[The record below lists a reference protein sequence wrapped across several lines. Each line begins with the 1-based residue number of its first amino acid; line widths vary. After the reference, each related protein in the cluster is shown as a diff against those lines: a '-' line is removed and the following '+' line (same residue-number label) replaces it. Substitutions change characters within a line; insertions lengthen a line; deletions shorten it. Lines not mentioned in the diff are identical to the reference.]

1 MTPQELM
8 DSFSYLINW
17 EDKYR
22 YLIEL
27 GEKLRDF
34 PEEDKTDANQVMG
47 CQSQVWITHRVE
59 GDKHY
64 FNATSDSHIVRGLEA
79 VLLTF
84 VNGKTSQEIQD
95 DFLAGAGAFLELFL
109 EEVGEGDGDG
119 QEDGDDGDGNGPG
132 GEKGYAQQ

>member
-1 MTPQELM
+1 MPMTPQELM
-8 DSFSYLINW
+8 NNFSYLIHW

-34 PEEDKTDANQVMG
+34 PEADKTDANQVLG

-79 VLLTF
+79 ILLTF
-84 VNGKTSQEIQD
+84 VNGKTSKEIQSLD
-95 DFLAGAGAFLELFL
+95 MMSVFKKLGL
-109 EEVGEGDGDG
+109 EEHLSPSRR
-119 QEDGDDGDGNGPG
+119 NGFV
-132 GEKGYAQQ
+132 AMSNRIFSLTF

>member
-47 CQSQVWITHRVE
+47 CQAQVWITHRVE
-59 GDKHY
+59 DGKHY

-79 VLLTF
+79 ILLTF
-84 VNGKTSQEIQD
+84 VNGKTAEEIQALD
-95 DFLAGAGAFLELFL
+95 MMAVFKKLGLEEHLSPSRRNGFLAMSNKIFSLI
-109 EEVGEGDGDG
+109 
-119 QEDGDDGDGNGPG
+119 
-132 GEKGYAQQ
+132 Y

>member
-1 MTPQELM
+1 MTAQELM
-8 DSFSYLINW
+8 DNFSYLLHW

-34 PEEDKTDANQVMG
+34 PEEDKTEKNQVLG
-47 CQSQVWITHRVE
+47 CQSQVWITHRKE

-64 FNATSDSHIVRGLEA
+64 FSATSDSHIVRGLEA

-84 VNGKTSQEIQD
+84 VNGKTSKEIQSLD
-95 DFLAGAGAFLELFL
+95 MMTIFKKLGL
-109 EEVGEGDGDG
+109 EEHLSPSRR
-119 QEDGDDGDGNGPG
+119 NGFV
-132 GEKGYAQQ
+132 AMSNRIFALTL

>member
-47 CQSQVWITHRVE
+47 CQAQVWITHRVE
-59 GDKHY
+59 DGKHY

-79 VLLTF
+79 ILLTF
-84 VNGKTSQEIQD
+84 VNGKTAEEIQALD
-95 DFLAGAGAFLELFL
+95 MMAVFKKLGLEEHLSPSRRNGFLAMSNKIFSLT
-109 EEVGEGDGDG
+109 
-119 QEDGDDGDGNGPG
+119 
-132 GEKGYAQQ
+132 Y

>member
-1 MTPQELM
+1 MTPAELM
-8 DSFSYLINW
+8 ENFQMLMDW

-34 PEEDKTDANQVMG
+34 PEADKTDANKVEG
-47 CQSQVWITHRVE
+47 CQAQVWITHRVE

-64 FNATSDSHIVRGLEA
+64 FNATSDSHIVRGLQA

-84 VNGKTSQEIQD
+84 VNGLTSKEIQNLD
-95 DFLAGAGAFLELFL
+95 MLAIFKRMGLEEHLSPSRRNGFLAMTNRNFALTF
-109 EEVGEGDGDG
+109 
-119 QEDGDDGDGNGPG
+119 
-132 GEKGYAQQ
+132 

>member
-1 MTPQELM
+1 MTPAELM
-8 DSFSYLINW
+8 ENFQMLMDW

-34 PEEDKTDANQVMG
+34 PEADKTDANKVEG
-47 CQSQVWITHRVE
+47 CQAQVWITHRVE

-64 FNATSDSHIVRGLEA
+64 FNATSDSHIVRGLQA

-84 VNGKTSQEIQD
+84 VNGLTSKEIQNLD
-95 DFLAGAGAFLELFL
+95 MLAIFKRMGLEEHLSPSRRNGFLAMTNRIFALTF
-109 EEVGEGDGDG
+109 
-119 QEDGDDGDGNGPG
+119 
-132 GEKGYAQQ
+132 

>member
-22 YLIEL
+22 YLIEI

-34 PEEDKTDANQVMG
+34 PETDKTDTNQVLG
-47 CQSQVWITHRVE
+47 CQAQVWITHRVE

-79 VLLTF
+79 ILLTF
-84 VNGKTSQEIQD
+84 VNGKTSQEIQALD
-95 DFLAGAGAFLELFL
+95 MMAIFKKLGLEEHLSPSRRNGFLAMSNKIFSLI
-109 EEVGEGDGDG
+109 
-119 QEDGDDGDGNGPG
+119 
-132 GEKGYAQQ
+132 Y

>member
-34 PEEDKTDANQVMG
+34 PEADKTDENKVEG
-47 CQSQVWITHRVE
+47 CQAQVWITHRVE

-64 FNATSDSHIVRGLEA
+64 FNATSDSHIVRGLQA

-84 VNGKTSQEIQD
+84 VNGLTSKEIQNLD
-95 DFLAGAGAFLELFL
+95 MLAIFKRMGLEEHLSPSRRNGFLAMTNRIFALSF
-109 EEVGEGDGDG
+109 
-119 QEDGDDGDGNGPG
+119 
-132 GEKGYAQQ
+132 

>member
-1 MTPQELM
+1 MSPAELM
-8 DSFSYLINW
+8 ENFQMLMNW

-34 PEEDKTDANQVMG
+34 PETDKTDANKVEG
-47 CQSQVWITHRVE
+47 CQAQVWITHRVE

-64 FNATSDSHIVRGLEA
+64 FNATSDSHIVRGLQA

-84 VNGKTSQEIQD
+84 VNGLTSQEIQKLD
-95 DFLAGAGAFLELFL
+95 MLAIFKRMGLEEHLSPSRRNGFLAMTNRIFSLTF
-109 EEVGEGDGDG
+109 
-119 QEDGDDGDGNGPG
+119 
-132 GEKGYAQQ
+132 

>member
-1 MTPQELM
+1 MTPTELLLNFQSLM
-8 DSFSYLINW
+8 DW

-34 PEEDKTDANQVMG
+34 PTEDMTDANKVEG
-47 CQSQVWITHRVE
+47 CQAQVWITHHVE

-64 FNATSDSHIVRGLEA
+64 FNATSDSHIVRGLQA

-84 VNGKTSQEIQD
+84 VNGLTTKEIQQLD
-95 DFLAGAGAFLELFL
+95 MLAIFKRMGLEEHLSPSRRNGFLAMTNRIFALTF
-109 EEVGEGDGDG
+109 
-119 QEDGDDGDGNGPG
+119 
-132 GEKGYAQQ
+132 

>member
-8 DSFSYLINW
+8 DDFSYLIKW
-17 EDKYR
+17 EDKYH

-27 GEKLRDF
+27 GDKLEVF
-34 PEEDKTDANQVMG
+34 PEEDKTDANLVFG
-47 CQSQVWITHRVE
+47 CQSQVWITHRLE

-84 VNGKTSQEIQD
+84 VNGKTSKEIQALD
-95 DFLAGAGAFLELFL
+95 MLSIFKKLGL
-109 EEVGEGDGDG
+109 EENLSPSRR
-119 QEDGDDGDGNGPG
+119 NGFIAMSNRIFSLT
-132 GEKGYAQQ
+132 Y